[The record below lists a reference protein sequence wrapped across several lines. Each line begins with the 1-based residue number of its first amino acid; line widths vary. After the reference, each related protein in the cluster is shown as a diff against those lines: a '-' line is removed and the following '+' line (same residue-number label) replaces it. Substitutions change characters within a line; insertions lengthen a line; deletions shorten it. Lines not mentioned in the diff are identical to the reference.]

1 MNLAEMLE
9 DEEARVKHAYLDSEG
24 YLTIGIGR
32 LIDKKKGGGLSDD
45 EIDYLLANDIRNK
58 TREVLKALPWVADLD
73 EVRRNVL
80 IAMSFQMGTDGL
92 LKFVNTLV
100 MVKAERYDSAA
111 KGMLNSLWARQTPK
125 RAVRMAEMM
134 RTGVYIK
141 KD

>member
-92 LKFVNTLV
+92 LKFVNTLA

>member
-9 DEEARVKHAYLDSEG
+9 DEEARVKYAYTDSEG

-32 LIDKKKGGGLSDD
+32 LIDKRKGGGLSDD

-58 TREVLKALPWVADLD
+58 TREVLKALPWAADLD
-73 EVRRNVL
+73 EVRRSVL
-80 IAMSFQMGTDGL
+80 IAMAFQMGTDGL
-92 LKFVNTLV
+92 LKFVNTLT
-100 MVKAERYDSAA
+100 MIKAGRYESAA
-111 KGMLNSLWARQTPK
+111 KGMLDSLWARQTPK

>member
-9 DEEARVKHAYLDSEG
+9 DEEARVRHAYPDSEG

-92 LKFVNTLV
+92 LKFVNTLA
-100 MVKAERYDSAA
+100 MVKAERYESAA

-134 RTGVYIK
+134 RTGIYIK

>member
-92 LKFVNTLV
+92 LKFVNTLA
-100 MVKAERYDSAA
+100 MVKVERYDSAA

>member
-9 DEEARVKHAYLDSEG
+9 DEEARVRHAYLDSEG

-92 LKFVNTLV
+92 LKFVNTLA